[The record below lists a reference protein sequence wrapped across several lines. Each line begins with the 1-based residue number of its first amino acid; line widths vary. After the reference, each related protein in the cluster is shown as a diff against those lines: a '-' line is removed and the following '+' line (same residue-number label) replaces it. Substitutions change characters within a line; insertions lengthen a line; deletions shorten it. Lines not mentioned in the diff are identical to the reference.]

1 VHGLRRGN
9 GVSDYDWRTALPTDG
24 HFDAYVFGGSTV
36 EGAGVPDRDTI
47 PAWLERLA
55 QPAMVRVFNY
65 GQGYWFSRQE
75 SVLFD
80 SLLRDGHRPDA
91 AIFID
96 GLNDTVQ
103 PGSSYAGIPFFT
115 EKTQKLFDDQ
125 AIFARLVAS
134 SAMVKML
141 RHFRLLD
148 LARQKSLYQLPPDVS
163 TEVGGRQIVIN
174 YAYNFEHTNYLCKD
188 YEVDCYF
195 FWQPVPFYRY
205 DNPRDTLSLRN
216 LEMPLVKWVYDH
228 IDATMQGLP
237 NFENLSD
244 MLERYEGQAFVDGF
258 HYSAPV
264 NRMIAERV
272 LARIKIN

>member
-1 VHGLRRGN
+1 
-9 GVSDYDWRTALPTDG
+9 
-24 HFDAYVFGGSTV
+24 
-36 EGAGVPDRDTI
+36 
-47 PAWLERLA
+47 
-55 QPAMVRVFNY
+55 MVRVFNY

-103 PGSSYAGIPFFT
+103 PGSSYAGIPFST

-174 YAYNFEHTNYLCKD
+174 YAHNFEHTNYLCKD

-205 DNPRDTLSLRN
+205 DNPRDTLSLQN